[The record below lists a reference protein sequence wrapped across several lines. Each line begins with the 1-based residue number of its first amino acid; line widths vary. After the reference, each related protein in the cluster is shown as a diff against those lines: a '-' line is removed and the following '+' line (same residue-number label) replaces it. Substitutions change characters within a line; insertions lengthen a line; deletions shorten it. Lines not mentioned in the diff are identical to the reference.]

1 MDTPDLV
8 NDPPHYT
15 KGLSTF
21 EYIDSWNM
29 EYAEGCIIKYVTR
42 WKYKGAPLQD
52 LQKARWYLDKL
63 IKQAETWN
71 V

>member
-1 MDTPDLV
+1 
-8 NDPPHYT
+8 
-15 KGLSTF
+15 
-21 EYIDSWNM
+21 M

-63 IKQAETWN
+63 IKEAETWN